1 MALSDTICTQ
11 SIHYFFPH
19 LPSRKALANRAPRGT
34 LERVFERARDKT
46 MPFDEFD
53 PIDREIMNTI
63 QAAFPLVAEP
73 YKAVAKT
80 VGTTEQDVIDRIGV
94 LRQKNVV
101 RQIGAIFDTRK
112 LKYQS
117 MLVAMRFPEENLDNA
132 ARFLNRH
139 PGISHNYE
147 RDGYFNLW
155 FTIAVPPD
163 RSLEGEIENLG
174 RLTGALTTRLLP
186 TIKFFKIGVNF
197 DMVKGKSSATEG
209 YRPDDQGT
217 TSTTSPEVTQDIV
230 DYVKVMQEDLEPVSR
245 PFDSM
250 AEQLGMTVDQL
261 FARADELTEQKIMR
275 RYSAVL
281 HHRRAGFSSNA
292 MIVWKVPEER
302 SEEIG
307 SIMAEHPAV
316 THCYQRPT
324 YEDWPYSHF
333 TMVHGTSAEECERF
347 GNEIAEATGMDER
360 QLVYSLRE
368 YKKTR
373 VRYFV
378 EDEFVLEELQPI
390 G

>member
-1 MALSDTICTQ
+1 
-11 SIHYFFPH
+11 
-19 LPSRKALANRAPRGT
+19 
-34 LERVFERARDKT
+34 

-53 PIDREIMNTI
+53 SVDRKIMNII
-63 QAAFPLVAEP
+63 QAAFPMVEKP
-73 YKAVAKT
+73 YKAIADT
-80 VGTTEQDVIDRIGV
+80 IGTTEEDVIDRIEV
-94 LRQKNVV
+94 LHRKNVV

-117 MLVAMRFPEENLDNA
+117 MLVAMRFPEDKLDKA
-132 ARFLNRH
+132 AQFLNRH

-147 RDGYFNLW
+147 RGGHFNLW

-163 RSLEGEIENLG
+163 RSLDDEVRMLGE
-174 RLTGALTTRLLP
+174 LTGAISTRLLP

-197 DMVKGKSSATEG
+197 DMVKGKSDATKG
-209 YRPDDQGT
+209 YRPEDQGT
-217 TSTTSPEVTQDIV
+217 TSTTSPEVTQDVI
-230 DYVKVMQEDLEPVSR
+230 DYVKVMQEDLPRVSR
-245 PFDSM
+245 PFDAM
-250 AEQLGMTVDQL
+250 AEQLDMTVEQL
-261 FARADELTEQKIMR
+261 FARADKLVEQKIMR

-307 SIMAEHPAV
+307 TIMAQHPAV
-316 THCYQRPT
+316 THCYQRPI

-333 TMVHGTSAEECERF
+333 TMVHGTSEEECERF
-347 GNEIAEATGMDER
+347 GEEIADATGMYER

-378 EDEFVLEELQPI
+378 EDEFVIEELQPI
-390 G
+390 S

>member
-1 MALSDTICTQ
+1 
-11 SIHYFFPH
+11 
-19 LPSRKALANRAPRGT
+19 
-34 LERVFERARDKT
+34 

-53 PIDREIMNTI
+53 PLDREIMNQV
-63 QAAFPLVAEP
+63 QADFPLVAEP
-73 YKAVAKT
+73 YKAIGEM

-117 MLVAMRFPEENLDNA
+117 MLVAMRFADDRLDKV

-147 RDGYFNLW
+147 RDGNFNLW

-163 RSLEGEIENLG
+163 RSLEGEVDKLAS
-174 RLTGALTTRLLP
+174 LTGAESTRLLP

-197 DMVKGKSSATEG
+197 DMVKGKSNATKG

-217 TSTTSPEVTQDIV
+217 TSTTSPDVSQEII
-230 DYVKVMQEDLEPVSR
+230 DYVLVMQEDLAPVSR
-245 PFDSM
+245 PFDAM
-250 AEQLGMTVDQL
+250 ADQLGMTLDQL
-261 FARADELTEQKIMR
+261 FDKAAELTEQKIMR

-292 MIVWKVPEER
+292 MIVWKVPDER

-307 SIMAEHPAV
+307 IIMAEHPAV

-333 TMVHGTSAEECERF
+333 TMVHGTSSEECERF
-347 GNEIAEATGMDER
+347 GDEIAEATGMNER

-378 EDEFVLEELQPI
+378 EDEFVIEELQPI

>member
-1 MALSDTICTQ
+1 
-11 SIHYFFPH
+11 
-19 LPSRKALANRAPRGT
+19 
-34 LERVFERARDKT
+34 

-73 YKAVAKT
+73 YKAIADT
-80 VGTTEQDVIDRIGV
+80 VGTTEQDVIDRIDG
-94 LRQKNVV
+94 LRKKNVV

-117 MLVAMRFPEENLDNA
+117 MLVAMQFPDDKLDKA

-147 RDGYFNLW
+147 RDGHFNLW

-163 RSLEGEIENLG
+163 RSLEGEVEKLG
-174 RLTGALTTRLLP
+174 VLTGATSTRLLP

-197 DMVKGKSSATEG
+197 DMVKGKSNATEG

-217 TSTTSPEVTQDIV
+217 TSTTSPDVTQDII
-230 DYVKVMQEDLEPVSR
+230 DYVKVMQEDLAPVSR

-250 AEQLGMTVDQL
+250 AEKLGMTVDEM
-261 FARADELTEQKIMR
+261 FARADELVEQKLMR

-307 SIMAEHPAV
+307 TIMAQHPAV

-333 TMVHGTSAEECERF
+333 TMVHGTSEEECERF
-347 GNEIAEATGMDER
+347 GNEIAESTGMDER
-360 QLVYSLRE
+360 ALVYSLRE

-378 EDEFVLEELQPI
+378 EDEFVVDELQPI

>member
-1 MALSDTICTQ
+1 MS
-11 SIHYFFPH
+11 
-19 LPSRKALANRAPRGT
+19 
-34 LERVFERARDKT
+34 
-46 MPFDEFD
+46 FDEFD
-53 PIDREIMNTI
+53 PIDREIMNKI
-63 QAAFPLVAEP
+63 QAAFPLVVEP
-73 YKAVAKT
+73 YKAIGDS
-80 VGTTEQDVIDRIGV
+80 VGTTEQDVIDRIGA

-117 MLVAMRFPEENLDNA
+117 MLVAMRFPDDKLDKA
-132 ARFLNRH
+132 ARFLNMH

-147 RDGYFNLW
+147 RDGFFNLW
-155 FTIAVPPD
+155 FTIAVPPN
-163 RSLEGEIENLG
+163 RSLEGEIENLS

-197 DMVKGKSSATEG
+197 DMVKGKSNATEG
-209 YRPDDQGT
+209 YRPDDQGM
-217 TSTTSPEVTQDIV
+217 TSTTAPEVTQHII
-230 DYVKVMQEDLEPVSR
+230 DYVKVMQEDLEPISR

-250 AEQLGMTVDQL
+250 AEQLGMTVPEL
-261 FARADELTEQKIMR
+261 FAKAADLVERKLMR

-292 MIVWKVPEER
+292 MIVWKVPEDR

-307 SIMAEHPAV
+307 TIMAEHPAV

-347 GNEIAEATGMDER
+347 GNEISEATGMDER
-360 QLVYSLRE
+360 TLVYSLRE

-378 EDEFVLEELQPI
+378 EDEFVVEELQPV

>member
-1 MALSDTICTQ
+1 
-11 SIHYFFPH
+11 
-19 LPSRKALANRAPRGT
+19 
-34 LERVFERARDKT
+34 

-53 PIDREIMNTI
+53 SVDRKIMNII
-63 QAAFPLVAEP
+63 QAAFPMVEEP
-73 YKAVAKT
+73 YKAIADT
-80 VGTTEQDVIDRIGV
+80 VGTTEEDVIDRIEV
-94 LRQKNVV
+94 LHRKNVV

-117 MLVAMRFPEENLDNA
+117 MLVAMRFPEDKLDKA
-132 ARFLNRH
+132 AQFLNRH

-147 RDGYFNLW
+147 RGGHFNLW

-163 RSLEGEIENLG
+163 RSLDDEVRMLGE
-174 RLTGALTTRLLP
+174 LTGAISTRLLP

-197 DMVKGKSSATEG
+197 DMVKGKSDATEG
-209 YRPDDQGT
+209 YRPEDQGT
-217 TSTTSPEVTQDIV
+217 TSTTSPEVTQDVI
-230 DYVKVMQEDLEPVSR
+230 DYVKVMQEDLPRVSR
-245 PFDSM
+245 PFDAM
-250 AEQLGMTVDQL
+250 AEQLDMTVEQL
-261 FARADELTEQKIMR
+261 FARADELVEKKIMR

-307 SIMAEHPAV
+307 TIMAQHPAV
-316 THCYQRPT
+316 THCYQRPI

-333 TMVHGTSAEECERF
+333 TMVHGTSEEECERF
-347 GNEIAEATGMDER
+347 GEEIADATGMNER

-378 EDEFVLEELQPI
+378 EDEFVIEELQPI
-390 G
+390 S

>member
-1 MALSDTICTQ
+1 
-11 SIHYFFPH
+11 
-19 LPSRKALANRAPRGT
+19 
-34 LERVFERARDKT
+34 

-53 PIDREIMNTI
+53 PIDREIMNVV
-63 QAAFPLVAEP
+63 QAEFPLVEEP
-73 YKAVAKT
+73 YKAIAET
-80 VGTTEQDVIDRIGV
+80 LGTTEQDVIDRIGV
-94 LRQKNVV
+94 LRKKNVV

-117 MLVAMRFPEENLDNA
+117 MLVAMRFPDDKLDKA
-132 ARFLNRH
+132 AYFLNKH

-147 RDGYFNLW
+147 RDGQFNLW

-163 RSLEGEIENLG
+163 HSLEDEISNLG
-174 RLTGALTTRLLP
+174 RLTGATFTRLLP

-197 DMVKGKSSATEG
+197 DMVKGKSSATKG

-217 TSTTSPEVTQDIV
+217 TSTTSPDVTQDVI
-230 DYVKVMQEDLEPVSR
+230 DYVKVMQEDLASVSR

-250 AEQLGMTVDQL
+250 AAQLGMTVDEL
-261 FARADELTEQKIMR
+261 FAKAADLTEQKIMR

-307 SIMAEHPAV
+307 VIMAEHPAV
-316 THCYQRPT
+316 THCYQRPI

-347 GNEIAEATGMDER
+347 GNEIAEATGMNER
-360 QLVYSLRE
+360 ALVYSLRE
-368 YKKTR
+368 FKKTR

-378 EDEFVLEELQPI
+378 EEEFVVEELQPI
-390 G
+390 V

>member
-1 MALSDTICTQ
+1 
-11 SIHYFFPH
+11 
-19 LPSRKALANRAPRGT
+19 
-34 LERVFERARDKT
+34 

-53 PIDREIMNTI
+53 PIDRKIMN
-63 QAAFPLVAEP
+63 QVQSGFPLVAEP
-73 YKAVAKT
+73 YKAIAES

-117 MLVAMRFPEENLDNA
+117 MLVAMKFEEDKLDDA

-147 RDGYFNLW
+147 RDGFFNLW

-163 RSLEGEIENLG
+163 RSLEGEIEDLA

-186 TIKFFKIGVNF
+186 TIRFFKIGVNF
-197 DMVKGKSSATEG
+197 NMITGKSDATKG

-217 TSTTSPEVTQDIV
+217 TNTTSPDVTQDVI
-230 DYVKVMQEDLEPVSR
+230 DYVKVMQEDLVPVSR
-245 PFDSM
+245 PFDAM

-261 FARADELTEQKIMR
+261 FAKAADLTEKKIMR

-302 SEEIG
+302 SEAIG
-307 SIMAEHPAV
+307 TIMAQHPAV
-316 THCYQRPT
+316 THCYERPT

-333 TMVHGTSAEECERF
+333 TMVHGTSAEECEQF
-347 GNEIAEATGMDER
+347 GDEIAASTGLDER

-378 EDEFVLEELQPI
+378 EDEFVVEELQPI

>member
-1 MALSDTICTQ
+1 
-11 SIHYFFPH
+11 
-19 LPSRKALANRAPRGT
+19 
-34 LERVFERARDKT
+34 
-46 MPFDEFD
+46 MPFEEFD

-63 QAAFPLVAEP
+63 QASFPLVAEP
-73 YKAVAKT
+73 YKAIADS
-80 VGTTEQDVIDRIGV
+80 VGTSEQDVIDRIGA
-94 LRQKNVV
+94 LRKKNVV

-117 MLVAMRFPEENLDNA
+117 MLVAMRFPDEKLDKA
-132 ARFLNRH
+132 AQFLNRH

-147 RDGYFNLW
+147 RGGHFNLW

-163 RSLEGEIENLG
+163 RSLEDEVRMLG
-174 RLTGALTTRLLP
+174 DLTGATSTRLLP

-197 DMVKGKSSATEG
+197 DMVKGKSNATEG

-217 TSTTSPEVTQDIV
+217 TSTTAPEVTQDVI
-230 DYVKVMQEDLEPVSR
+230 DYVKVMQEDLAPVSR
-245 PFDSM
+245 PFDAM
-250 AEQLGMTVDQL
+250 AEQLGMTVDEL
-261 FARADELTEQKIMR
+261 FAKADDLVEQKLMR

-307 SIMAEHPAV
+307 TIMAQHPAV

-333 TMVHGTSAEECERF
+333 TMVHGTSEEECERF
-347 GNEIAEATGMDER
+347 GNEIAESTGMSER

-378 EDEFVLEELQPI
+378 EDEFVVEELQPI

>member
-1 MALSDTICTQ
+1 
-11 SIHYFFPH
+11 
-19 LPSRKALANRAPRGT
+19 
-34 LERVFERARDKT
+34 

-53 PIDREIMNTI
+53 SIDREIMNKI
-63 QAAFPLVAEP
+63 QASFPMVEEP
-73 YKAVAKT
+73 YKAIAET
-80 VGTTEQDVIDRIGV
+80 VGTSEQDVIDRIEV
-94 LRQKNVV
+94 LRRKNVV

-117 MLVAMRFPEENLDNA
+117 MLVAMRFPEDKLDKA
-132 ARFLNRH
+132 AQFLNRH

-147 RDGYFNLW
+147 RGGYFNLW

-163 RSLEGEIENLG
+163 RSLDDEVRMLG
-174 RLTGALTTRLLP
+174 DLTGALSTRLLP

-197 DMVKGKSSATEG
+197 DMVKGKSDATEG
-209 YRPDDQGT
+209 YRPEDQGT
-217 TSTTSPEVTQDIV
+217 TSTTSPDVTQDVI
-230 DYVKVMQEDLEPVSR
+230 DYVKVMQEDLAPVSR

-250 AEQLGMTVDQL
+250 AEQLGMTVEQL
-261 FARADELTEQKIMR
+261 FARADELIEQKIMR

-307 SIMAEHPAV
+307 TIMAQHPAV

-333 TMVHGTSAEECERF
+333 TMVHGTSEEECERF
-347 GNEIAEATGMDER
+347 GNEIAEATGMNER

-378 EDEFVLEELQPI
+378 EDEFVVEELQPI

>member
-1 MALSDTICTQ
+1 
-11 SIHYFFPH
+11 
-19 LPSRKALANRAPRGT
+19 
-34 LERVFERARDKT
+34 
-46 MPFDEFD
+46 MPIDEFD
-53 PIDREIMNTI
+53 QIDREIMNVI
-63 QAAFPLVAEP
+63 QAEFPLVPEP
-73 YKAVAKT
+73 YKAIAEQL
-80 VGTTEQDVIDRIGV
+80 GTTEQDVLDRLAV
-94 LRQKNVV
+94 LRKKNVV

-117 MLVAMRFPEENLDNA
+117 MLVAMRFPDDRLDDA

-163 RSLEGEIENLG
+163 RSLDDEVTKLG
-174 RLTGALTTRLLP
+174 KLTGAESTRLLP
-186 TIKFFKIGVNF
+186 TIRFFKIGVNF

-209 YRPDDQGT
+209 YRPEDQGT
-217 TSTTSPEVTQDIV
+217 TSTTSPDVTQDLI
-230 DYVKVMQEDLEPVSR
+230 DYIKVVQEDLEPVSR
-245 PFDSM
+245 PFDAM
-250 AEQLGMTVDQL
+250 AAELGMSVQEIFDK
-261 FARADELTEQKIMR
+261 AAELTEKKIMR

-292 MIVWKVPEER
+292 MIVWKVPEGK
-302 SEEIG
+302 EEEVG
-307 SIMAEHPAV
+307 DIMARHPAV

-333 TMVHGTSAEECERF
+333 TMVHGTTKEECEQF
-347 GNEIAEATGMDER
+347 ADEIAESTGLSDR

-378 EDEFVLEELQPI
+378 EDEFIVDELQPI
-390 G
+390 V

>member
-1 MALSDTICTQ
+1 
-11 SIHYFFPH
+11 
-19 LPSRKALANRAPRGT
+19 
-34 LERVFERARDKT
+34 
-46 MPFDEFD
+46 MPFEEFD
-53 PIDREIMNTI
+53 PLDREIMNTI

-73 YKAVAKT
+73 YKAIAQSLD
-80 VGTTEQDVIDRIGV
+80 TTEKDIIERIGV
-94 LRQKNVV
+94 LRHKNVV

-117 MLVAMRFPEENLDNA
+117 MLVAMQFPEDKLDKA

-147 RDGYFNLW
+147 RDGNFNLW
-155 FTIAVPPD
+155 FTIAVPPE
-163 RSLEGEIENLG
+163 RSLEGDIEMLAK
-174 RLTGALTTRLLP
+174 LTGATTTRLLP

-197 DMVKGKSSATEG
+197 DMVKGKSSATKG

-217 TSTTSPEVTQDIV
+217 TSTSSPDVTQDII
-230 DYVKVMQEDLEPVSR
+230 DYVKVMQEDLAPVSR
-245 PFDSM
+245 PFDAM
-250 AEQLGMTVDQL
+250 AEQLGMTIDEM
-261 FARADELTEQKIMR
+261 FARADELVEQKIMR

-307 SIMAEHPAV
+307 TIMAKHPAV
-316 THCYQRPT
+316 THCYQRPI
-324 YEDWPYSHF
+324 YDDWPYSHF

-360 QLVYSLRE
+360 ALVYSLRE
-368 YKKTR
+368 FKKTR

-378 EDEFVLEELQPI
+378 EDEFVVEELQPI
-390 G
+390 S

>member
-1 MALSDTICTQ
+1 
-11 SIHYFFPH
+11 
-19 LPSRKALANRAPRGT
+19 
-34 LERVFERARDKT
+34 

-53 PIDREIMNTI
+53 PIDREIMNKI

-73 YKAVAKT
+73 YKMIGDSA
-80 VGTTEQDVIDRIGV
+80 GTTEQDVIDRIGA

-117 MLVAMRFPEENLDNA
+117 MLVAMRFPDDKLGKA
-132 ARFLNRH
+132 ASFLNRH

-147 RDGYFNLW
+147 RDGFFNLW

-163 RSLEGEIENLG
+163 RSLEGEIENLS

-197 DMVKGKSSATEG
+197 DMVKGKSHATEG

-217 TSTTSPEVTQDIV
+217 TVPEVTQDII
-230 DYVKVMQEDLEPVSR
+230 DYVKVMQEDLEPISR

-250 AEQLGMTVDQL
+250 AEQLGMTVPEL
-261 FARADELTEQKIMR
+261 FAKADDLVERKLMR

-292 MIVWKVPEER
+292 MIVWKVPEDR

-307 SIMAEHPAV
+307 TIMAEHPAV

-347 GNEIAEATGMDER
+347 GNEIAKATGMDER
-360 QLVYSLRE
+360 ALVYSLRE

-378 EDEFVLEELQPI
+378 EDEFVVEELQPV

>member
-1 MALSDTICTQ
+1 
-11 SIHYFFPH
+11 
-19 LPSRKALANRAPRGT
+19 
-34 LERVFERARDKT
+34 
-46 MPFDEFD
+46 
-53 PIDREIMNTI
+53 
-63 QAAFPLVAEP
+63 
-73 YKAVAKT
+73 
-80 VGTTEQDVIDRIGV
+80 
-94 LRQKNVV
+94 
-101 RQIGAIFDTRK
+101 
-112 LKYQS
+112 
-117 MLVAMRFPEENLDNA
+117 MLVAMRFPEEKLDRA

-147 RDGYFNLW
+147 RDGFFNLW

-163 RSLEGEIENLG
+163 HSLEGDIENLG

-197 DMVKGKSSATEG
+197 DMVKGKSNATKG
-209 YRPDDQGT
+209 YRPDDQGM
-217 TSTTSPEVTQDIV
+217 TSTTAADVPQDVI
-230 DYVKVMQEDLEPVSR
+230 DYVKVMQEDLDPVSR

-250 AEQLGMTVDQL
+250 AEQLGMTVDEL
-261 FARADELTEQKIMR
+261 FAKADDLVEKKLMR

-307 SIMAEHPAV
+307 TIMAEHPAV

-347 GNEIAEATGMDER
+347 GNEIAESTGMDER

-378 EDEFVLEELQPI
+378 EDEFVVEELQPI
-390 G
+390 S

>member
-1 MALSDTICTQ
+1 
-11 SIHYFFPH
+11 
-19 LPSRKALANRAPRGT
+19 
-34 LERVFERARDKT
+34 

-53 PIDREIMNTI
+53 SIDRKIMNTI

-73 YKAVAKT
+73 YRAIAET
-80 VGTTEQDVIDRIGV
+80 VGTSEQDVIDRIDA
-94 LRQKNVV
+94 LRKKNVV

-117 MLVAMRFPEENLDNA
+117 MLVAMRFPEEKLDQA

-147 RDGYFNLW
+147 RDGFFNLW

-163 RSLEGEIENLG
+163 RSLEGEVEKLG
-174 RLTGALTTRLLP
+174 KLTGAESTRLLP

-197 DMVKGKSSATEG
+197 DMVKGKSSATKG
-209 YRPDDQGT
+209 YRPDDQGV
-217 TSTTSPEVTQDIV
+217 TSDTSPDITPDV
-230 DYVKVMQEDLEPVSR
+230 IEYVKVMQEDLASIPR
-245 PFDSM
+245 PFDSH

-261 FARADELTEQKIMR
+261 FARAAELVEQKLMR

-292 MIVWKVPEER
+292 MIVWKVPEEQ

-307 SIMAEHPAV
+307 TIMAQHPAV

-333 TMVHGTSAEECERF
+333 TMVHGTSDEECERF

-378 EDEFVLEELQPI
+378 EDEFIVDKLLPI
-390 G
+390 N